1 MARVFAYNP
10 RKRGR
15 GESSEPWRQL
25 ARTAPGTL
33 LRVATSEGEG
43 VSKCLK
49 STHRRLRGYSV
60 ADMLR
65 ERDAGNRPPTPRGRT
80 VDASHRKVKRLVAL
94 HDAAGHVLALCA
106 TRLGLRP
113 LRGRNTD
120 AGARWRAWEERR
132 AAAVGHA
139 AEALRG
145 LRSALTDLTATVRIL
160 HVVSGKPPGF
170 RARAAWASEADRLVR
185 RATDEV
191 VAARH
196 ALQRMRRAVVLEFFD
211 AWAVLGASG

>member
-1 MARVFAYNP
+1 MARVVAYNP

-15 GESSEPWRQL
+15 EESSEPWRQL

-33 LRVATSEGEG
+33 LRVATSKWEG
-43 VSKCLK
+43 VNKCLK
-49 STHRRLRGYSV
+49 STHRRLYGYNV
-60 ADMLR
+60 VDMLR
-65 ERDAGNRPPTPRGRT
+65 ARDSGNRPSTPRGRT

-94 HDAAGHVLALCA
+94 HDSAGHVLALCA
-106 TRLGLRP
+106 TRLGLRE
-113 LRGRNTD
+113 LQGGDAD
-120 AGARWRAWEERR
+120 AGARWRAWEKHR
-132 AAAVGHA
+132 AVAAGHA

-145 LRSALTDLTATVRIL
+145 LRSALTDLTAAVRIL
-160 HVVSGKPPGF
+160 HVVSGKPPKF
-170 RARAAWASEADRLVR
+170 RARAWAWASEADRLVR

-211 AWAVLGASG
+211 AWAVLSG

>member
-33 LRVATSEGEG
+33 LRVATSEWEG

-49 STHRRLRGYSV
+49 STHRRLRGYIV

-65 ERDAGNRPPTPRGRT
+65 ATDAGNRPPTPRGRT

-106 TRLGLRP
+106 TRLGLRQ
-113 LRGRNTD
+113 LRGGGGGGG
-120 AGARWRAWEERR
+120 GATPTPGRD
-132 AAAVGHA
+132 G
-139 AEALRG
+139 ALRG

-160 HVVSGKPPGF
+160 HVFSEKPPGF